1 MEKHDCVS
9 SQDLR
14 GAEIVQP
21 LSLRSSCLKFFIEKE
36 LESDKQFV
44 GQLPY
49 PLKEE
54 LPVLQEMKNSRWT
67 VSKVAA
73 GAVDLDGQPLPSNSY
88 DIAIIKLKPPCIGD
102 TIHMREYE
110 CMDERMWK
118 FTRMGKAQFGN
129 YCETSIITWDHYSH
143 PPIVTTHHLKHS
155 HDDRAYFI
163 DGKLT
168 REKMACWH
176 HTCLICDKLLTWK
189 WFIETLESW
198 TIENGNLVY
207 TYKKIHHWPSEVKL
221 INPDC
226 KDMVIHFRAEAIK
239 T

>member
-73 GAVDLDGQPLPSNSY
+73 GAVDLDGQTLPSNSY
-88 DIAIIKLKPPCIGD
+88 DIGIIKLKPPCIGD

-129 YCETSIITWDHYSH
+129 YCETSIITWDHYSN
-143 PPIVTTHHLKHS
+143 PSIVTTHHLQHS
-155 HDDRAYFI
+155 PDDRAYFI

-168 REKMACWH
+168 REKVGCWH
-176 HTCLICDKLLTWK
+176 HTCLICGKLLSWK

>member
-1 MEKHDCVS
+1 MEKHDCIS

-73 GAVDLDGQPLPSNSY
+73 GAVDLDGQTLPSNSY

-110 CMDERMWK
+110 CMEERMWK
-118 FTRMGKAQFGN
+118 FTRAGKAQFGN

-143 PPIVTTHHLKHS
+143 PPIVTTHHLQS
-155 HDDRAYFI
+155 SPDDRAYFI

-168 REKMACWH
+168 REKVACWH
-176 HTCLICDKLLTWK
+176 HTCLICDKLLSWK
-189 WFIETLESW
+189 WFIQTLESW

>member
-14 GAEIVQP
+14 GAEVVQP

-73 GAVDLDGQPLPSNSY
+73 GAVDLDGQTLPSNSY

-143 PPIVTTHHLKHS
+143 PSIVTTHHLKHS
-155 HDDRAYFI
+155 PDDRAYFI

-176 HTCLICDKLLTWK
+176 HTCLICDKLLSWK